1 MISYMVCEFMD
12 YLEKLV
18 SVSVAHSYRIIYLD
32 ESDDDEAPRRKRRLA
47 EKAAMGNVEDE
58 EVSFQ

>member
-1 MISYMVCEFMD
+1 MD

-18 SVSVAHSYRIIYLD
+18 SVSVAHSYRIICLD